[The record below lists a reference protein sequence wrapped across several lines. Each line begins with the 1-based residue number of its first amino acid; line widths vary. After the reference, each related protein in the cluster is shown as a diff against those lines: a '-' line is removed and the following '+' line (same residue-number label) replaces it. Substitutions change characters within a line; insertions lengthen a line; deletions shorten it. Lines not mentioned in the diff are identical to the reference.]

1 MLMPRFVGLLRG
13 VNVGK
18 GNRVPMVELRALV
31 EGLGGSDVAT
41 LLNSGNV
48 VFSHSGRSSGKHATA
63 ISAALH
69 ERLGVSVPV
78 VVKSA
83 AEFAAVL
90 RDNPMPPPEE
100 DHSRFLVAFAQEAT
114 ALQALLPLVALAQ
127 PPERLVVG
135 ASAAYLHCPQGLL
148 QSRTGEALLGKT
160 GRGVTTRN
168 WATVLK
174 LAVLLGIAS

>member
-1 MLMPRFVGLLRG
+1 MPRFVGLLRG

-18 GNRVPMVELRALV
+18 GNRVPMAELRALV
-31 EGLGGSDVAT
+31 EALGSREVAT

-48 VFSHSGRSSGKHATA
+48 VFSHSGRSSEKHAKA
-63 ISAALH
+63 ISAALN

-78 VVKSA
+78 VAKSA

-90 RDNPMPPPEE
+90 GHNPMPPPAE
-100 DHSRFLVAFAQEAT
+100 DQSRFLVAFAQEAT
-114 ALQALLPLVALAQ
+114 ALQALQPLVALAQ
-127 PPERLVVG
+127 PPERFVVG
-135 ASAAYLHCPQGLL
+135 ANAAYLHCPQGLL
-148 QSRTGEALLGKT
+148 QSRVGEAMLGKA

-174 LAVLLGIAS
+174 LAGLLGVET